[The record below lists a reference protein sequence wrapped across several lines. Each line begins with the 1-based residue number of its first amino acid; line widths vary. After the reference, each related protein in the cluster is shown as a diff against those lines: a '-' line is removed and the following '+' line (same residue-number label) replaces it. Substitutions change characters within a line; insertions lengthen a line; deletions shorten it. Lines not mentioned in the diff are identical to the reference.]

1 MVSRQLY
8 DIVEGGSKGSLP
20 GRAFDGVVMVAILIG
35 TVIGVLATEPN
46 LDDWGPS
53 FVVIEGILVLL
64 FTAEY
69 GLRVWVSPLHPKG
82 LYRDG
87 VRGRLRY
94 CVTPMALIDLI
105 AIIPGLLTLFADTS
119 TEIMLLLRCIR
130 LLKLLRFFSAF
141 DTLIVVVR
149 NERKPLMAAIVLML
163 ILLVIISSVAFLIE
177 RDAQPE
183 AFGSVPRAMW
193 WGIVTLATVG
203 YGDVVP
209 QTILGRVMGSV
220 VVLLGMGMFA
230 LPAGIIATGFAEEMR
245 RRNFV
250 VSWTLVAKVPF
261 FESLSATRIAEIVTV
276 LEPRSADRGE
286 MIIEAG
292 DAADGMYFL
301 IEGEVEVRLPD
312 GRKVPLAA
320 GQFFGEIALL
330 SQRSRAATVTAKSF
344 CQLLK
349 LRIDHF
355 HRLMGE
361 HQDLAERMHQIA
373 AERGLERP
381 A

>member
-1 MVSRQLY
+1 MASRQLY
-8 DIVEGGSKGSLP
+8 EVIEGGAKGSIP
-20 GRAFDGVVMVAILIG
+20 GRVFDAVIGIAIVIG
-35 TVIGVLATEPN
+35 TLVGILATEESF
-46 LDDWGPS
+46 DDWKRV
-53 FVVIEGILVLL
+53 FLITEAVLL
-64 FTAEY
+64 LLFAAEY
-69 GLRVWVSPLHPKG
+69 GLRVWVCPLHPKG

-87 VRGRLRY
+87 LRGRLRY
-94 CVTPMALIDLI
+94 CLTPMALIDLV
-105 AIIPGLLTLFADTS
+105 AIVPGLLTLFADPS
-119 TEIMLLLRCIR
+119 TELLLVLRCIR

-149 NERKPLMAAIVLML
+149 NERKPLLASSVLMM
-163 ILLVIISSVAFLIE
+163 ILLVIISAIAFLIE
-177 RDAQPE
+177 REAQPE

-209 QTILGRVMGSV
+209 QTVVGRIMGSFA
-220 VVLLGMGMFA
+220 VLLGMGMFA
-230 LPAGIIATGFAEEMR
+230 LPAGILATGFAEEMK

-261 FESLSATRIAEIVTV
+261 FDSLPAMRIAEIVTV

-301 IEGEVEVRLPD
+301 IEGDVEVRLPD

-330 SQRSRAATVTAKSF
+330 SQRKRAATVTAKSF

-349 LRIDHF
+349 LRTDHF
-355 HRLMGE
+355 HRLMEE
-361 HQDLAERMHQIA
+361 HQDLATRMNQIA
-373 AERGLERP
+373 AERGLQQP
-381 A
+381 N